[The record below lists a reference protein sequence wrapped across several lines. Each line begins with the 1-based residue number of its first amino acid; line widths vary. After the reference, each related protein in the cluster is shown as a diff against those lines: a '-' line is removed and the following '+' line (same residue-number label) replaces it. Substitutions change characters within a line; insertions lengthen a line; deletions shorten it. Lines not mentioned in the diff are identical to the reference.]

1 MVQEPSDKLERAI
14 RVLREPVRIDTQLD
28 RRIMS
33 EIESVPVPGAW
44 SRRFWM
50 ALDWL
55 RRGRPV
61 SVSPLGG
68 LAFAAGIA
76 LLVLI
81 GRSWMAPQ
89 QAGAPLAT
97 TTEGSTVQFV
107 LVAPAASR
115 VSLVGDFNDWDSL
128 TTPMRRVDGN
138 GVWEVTVPLDPGRY
152 RYAFVVDGNTWLRD
166 PSAPP
171 ELDDE
176 FGRPGSVVTIGEL

>member
-1 MVQEPSDKLERAI
+1 VRDESDKLERAI
-14 RVLREPVRIDTQLD
+14 RFLREPVHIDRDVD
-28 RRIMS
+28 RRIMA
-33 EIESVPVPGAW
+33 EIESAPVPGAW
-44 SRRFWM
+44 SHRFWI

-61 SVSPLGG
+61 RVSPLGG

-76 LLVLI
+76 ILVLI
-81 GRSWMAPQ
+81 GRSWIAPQ
-89 QAGAPLAT
+89 QPSAPLAT
-97 TTEGSTVQFV
+97 TAEGSKVQFV
-107 LVAPAASR
+107 IVAPAASR
-115 VSLVGDFNDWDSL
+115 VSLVGDFNDWSSMA
-128 TTPMRRVDGN
+128 TPMRRVGSN

-152 RYAFVVDGNTWLRD
+152 RYAFVVDGTTWLRD